1 MGKSAGGGSPTA
13 PRLSSPSG
21 SGGEGDRRGW
31 APVQGVVLTLG
42 GVGLVALALLAL
54 EGSRLGPWSNA
65 GAAAMDAANLRSRL
79 REAQQPAAGAE
90 AIEVPAP
97 GAFMLTPAM
106 HQDAL
111 PAFPCADLADCY
123 NFTRCRDLDKFPI
136 YMYPWKE
143 ESYRLHDLYWPRILM
158 RSARINITTNPEE
171 ACLLIPNVD
180 AACPWN
186 VCRQGANETREL
198 LRAQPYWDG
207 GRNHVLFSES
217 DHPPVTCDRA
227 ISASGG
233 TWLSSYRE
241 GLDASF
247 PLQFEHNMDWT
258 PELAQPGSPRKFLLT
273 FKGHR
278 YPTGSRLQGEYWYF
292 EGVSVRDRLRALHRP
307 PEMVSLHCGG
317 WGVKTRLHLSVV
329 PSHCLL
335 ATYAEAS

>member
-1 MGKSAGGGSPTA
+1 
-13 PRLSSPSG
+13 
-21 SGGEGDRRGW
+21 
-31 APVQGVVLTLG
+31 
-42 GVGLVALALLAL
+42 
-54 EGSRLGPWSNA
+54 
-65 GAAAMDAANLRSRL
+65 
-79 REAQQPAAGAE
+79 
-90 AIEVPAP
+90 
-97 GAFMLTPAM
+97 
-106 HQDAL
+106 
-111 PAFPCADLADCY
+111 
-123 NFTRCRDLDKFPI
+123 
-136 YMYPWKE
+136 
-143 ESYRLHDLYWPRILM
+143 
-158 RSARINITTNPEE
+158 
-171 ACLLIPNVD
+171 
-180 AACPWN
+180 
-186 VCRQGANETREL
+186 
-198 LRAQPYWDG
+198 
-207 GRNHVLFSES
+207 VLFSES